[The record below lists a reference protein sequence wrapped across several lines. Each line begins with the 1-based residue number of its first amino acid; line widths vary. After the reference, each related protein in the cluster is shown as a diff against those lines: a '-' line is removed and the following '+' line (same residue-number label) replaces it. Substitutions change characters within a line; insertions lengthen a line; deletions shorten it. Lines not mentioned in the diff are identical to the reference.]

1 MGIVKKSAVSALAGF
16 IMISSLTGCLPGCDF
31 FGKEETKGQAAS
43 VKAASPGV
51 RESRI
56 DGDFMLKD
64 IHGKEYRLS
73 DFKGKK
79 VFIKFWASWCS
90 ACMATIGETNRL
102 AGENGDFVVLSV
114 VTPGVGGEMKKEDF
128 IKWFDTLGYKNIP
141 VLLDEG
147 GEVTRRYGVRF
158 YPTAALID
166 SSGKV
171 EDVIPG
177 HIPSPQLKEKMAA
190 LP

>member
-1 MGIVKKSAVSALAGF
+1 
-16 IMISSLTGCLPGCDF
+16 
-31 FGKEETKGQAAS
+31 
-43 VKAASPGV
+43 
-51 RESRI
+51 
-56 DGDFMLKD
+56 
-64 IHGKEYRLS
+64 
-73 DFKGKK
+73 
-79 VFIKFWASWCS
+79 
-90 ACMATIGETNRL
+90 MATIGETNRL

-114 VTPGVGGEMKKEDF
+114 VTPGVGGEMKKDDF

>member
-1 MGIVKKSAVSALAGF
+1 MGIMKKSAVSALAGF

-79 VFIKFWASWCS
+79 Y
-90 ACMATIGETNRL
+90 
-102 AGENGDFVVLSV
+102 LSNFGL
-114 VTPGVGGEMKKEDF
+114 PGV
-128 IKWFDTLGYKNIP
+128 
-141 VLLDEG
+141 
-147 GEVTRRYGVRF
+147 
-158 YPTAALID
+158 
-166 SSGKV
+166 
-171 EDVIPG
+171 
-177 HIPSPQLKEKMAA
+177 
-190 LP
+190 LPAWQR